1 VPEARKSKCIRF
13 LASGTWVN
21 QMFGPP
27 QPVAPTKALLV
38 VESSSTSDPKT
49 AAQESCKPQSICCI
63 ERDGL
68 ELSDALIAADVER
81 SAGSGTCL
89 KDCTTD
95 AVVHFRRR
103 ARDPHVLPLVAH
115 YVLM

>member
-1 VPEARKSKCIRF
+1 VS
-13 LASGTWVN
+13 

-27 QPVAPTKALLV
+27 QPAAPTKALLV

-49 AAQESCKPQSICCI
+49 AAQEPCKPQSICCI

-68 ELSDALIAADVER
+68 ELSDALIAADAEG
-81 SAGSGTCL
+81 SARSGTWL
-89 KDCTTD
+89 KDCATD
-95 AVVHFRRR
+95 AVAHFSTR
-103 ARDPHVLPLVAH
+103 AHDPHVLPLVAH